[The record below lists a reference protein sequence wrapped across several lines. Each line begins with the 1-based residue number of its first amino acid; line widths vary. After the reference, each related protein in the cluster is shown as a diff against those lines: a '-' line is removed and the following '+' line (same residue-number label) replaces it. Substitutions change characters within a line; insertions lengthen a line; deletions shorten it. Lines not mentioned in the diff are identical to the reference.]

1 MAKIN
6 KNYKRGYH
14 DGFEDGI
21 NEQKEIVDV
30 LNEKLDKELEINRNI
45 RIKADNAR
53 KEAES
58 ARKEAVSARKEADEQ
73 KERINGLK
81 DEVQVIKQN
90 IEELESKYRINQT
103 AIEKYEAK
111 VKGLDEKNKS
121 ITKHINAISD
131 IEDNYVKNVVAEEYD
146 KKIKISERISSLN
159 TRIHALNDQNLGLEF
174 RIKDLKSNMTDAI
187 ITKVMTV

>member
-45 RIKADNAR
+45 RIKADN
-53 KEAES
+53 

-146 KKIKISERISSLN
+146 KKREISERISSLN